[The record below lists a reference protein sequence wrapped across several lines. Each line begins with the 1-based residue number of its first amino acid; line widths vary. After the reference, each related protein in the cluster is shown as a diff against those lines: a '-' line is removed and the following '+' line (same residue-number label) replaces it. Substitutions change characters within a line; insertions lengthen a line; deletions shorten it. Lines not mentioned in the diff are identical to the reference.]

1 MAIKCEWHD
10 HPLQIRSV
18 LSNSQSRCFVC
29 LQSVSGYNYRC
40 SDCNFFI
47 HIACLKLPVQSLHP
61 LHQNHPLSLL
71 TNPPHTSSHNSPQ
84 ILCNYCKI
92 LLCSGFT
99 YHCAL
104 CSYSLHLNC
113 ALKQNTSKLEIHNH
127 PLTFFPYPFGGFESF
142 RCNICADLGYGFC
155 LACKAC
161 DFVIHLECSTHPV
174 IVKSPRHRHQ
184 LSLAS
189 VRSIDDGSGEFYC
202 DLVCEG
208 KVNPKASV
216 YYCAECNYMAHLECL
231 SFVPKPHIKFSY
243 KNVDV
248 NSFGTFHE
256 RKHETGQSDNIH
268 GLSEPHIG
276 QAEDDGITKMRQH
289 FSELRIVEKAQS
301 NQRSELEH
309 FSHQHPLTLIAI
321 SATISSTD
329 GVASCLKKHHSSTP
343 SRPHSH
349 SSYTGATKGLYVQSL
364 RRTFVTASH
373 LLTLASPTFKCATL
387 PYKIRHKCHVD
398 PLFFAFVPV
407 EDDDSDEFYCDACE
421 QLRDPKHWVY
431 YCADC
436 EYSAHMNCVVSELL
450 GGYRS
455 PGLLNYDHH
464 EHLLDLKILRQEI
477 NRARAIFELA
487 ISQPALDKTEYIWKK
502 HIDFELKNNRGRAR
516 ELYETLLERTKHMKE
531 RVKLLDEWQKMESGF
546 GELGD
551 VESVRAKQPRKIK
564 RRPLIEAKYSLEAYE
579 EYLDYLFPEEIQTG
593 HLKLSRLHITG
604 RSKKCLIW
612 QSFRYLFHSTS

>member
-10 HPLQIRSV
+10 HPLQLRSV

-92 LLCSGFT
+92 LCSGFT

-127 PLTFFPYPFGGFESF
+127 PLTFFPSPFGGFESF
-142 RCNICADLGYGFC
+142 RCNICAALGYGFC
-155 LACKAC
+155 LACKVC

-174 IVKSPRHRHQ
+174 TVKSPRHRHQ

-231 SFVPKPHIKFSY
+231 SFVPKPHLKFSY
-243 KNVDV
+243 KDVDV

-256 RKHETGQSDNIH
+256 RRHETGQSDNIH
-268 GLSEPHIG
+268 GLIEPQIG
-276 QAEDDGITKMRQH
+276 QTEDDGITKMRQH

-301 NQRSELEH
+301 NQRSELKH
-309 FSHQHPLTLIAI
+309 FSHQHPLTL
-321 SATISSTD
+321 SNDCKNPTISCEACCEKISSPSLAYSCDQCNYFLHRWCGELPQNITHRLHPAHTLTLLTRWRPRVFMCKACDGLCDDFTFAYTCEPCEFNLHPMCASMPSTLHNEIHQHPLIF
-329 GVASCLKKHHSSTP
+329 SRKK
-343 SRPHSH
+343 PHSVKCKACCEYC
-349 SSYTGATKGLYVQSL
+349 STGTVFECEECSL
-364 RRTFVTASH
+364 V
-373 LLTLASPTFKCATL
+373 LDFKCATL

-407 EDDDSDEFYCDACE
+407 KDDDSDEFYCDACE

-450 GGYRS
+450 GGYPS

-464 EHLLDLKILRQEI
+464 EHLLGLV
-477 NRARAIFELA
+477 
-487 ISQPALDKTEYIWKK
+487 
-502 HIDFELKNNRGRAR
+502 
-516 ELYETLLERTKHMKE
+516 TK
-531 RVKLLDEWQKMESGF
+531 
-546 GELGD
+546 
-551 VESVRAKQPRKIK
+551 AP
-564 RRPLIEAKYSLEAYE
+564 
-579 EYLDYLFPEEIQTG
+579 
-593 HLKLSRLHITG
+593 
-604 RSKKCLIW
+604 
-612 QSFRYLFHSTS
+612 